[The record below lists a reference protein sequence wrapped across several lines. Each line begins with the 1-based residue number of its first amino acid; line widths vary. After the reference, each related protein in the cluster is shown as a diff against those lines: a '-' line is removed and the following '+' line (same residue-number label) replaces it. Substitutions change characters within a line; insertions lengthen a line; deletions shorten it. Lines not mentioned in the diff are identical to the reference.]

1 MNQNNLHMI
10 PQPVID
16 CAENLF
22 TTKQDHLKQTYIA
35 RLETI
40 RDYCEDVLK
49 KASNPT
55 RQVFDKK
62 TKSQLNYSRIGR
74 HNV

>member
-1 MNQNNLHMI
+1 MI

-22 TTKQDHLKQTYIA
+22 TTKQEHLKQSYIA

-49 KASNPT
+49 KANNRPAFT
-55 RQVFDKK
+55 IPVKK
-62 TKSQLNYSRIGR
+62 KSVIR
-74 HNV
+74 

>member
-1 MNQNNLHMI
+1 MI

-22 TTKQDHLKQTYIA
+22 TTKQDHLKQSYIA

-49 KASNPT
+49 KANNRPAFT
-55 RQVFDKK
+55 IPVKK
-62 TKSQLNYSRIGR
+62 KSVIR
-74 HNV
+74 

>member
-22 TTKQDHLKQTYIA
+22 TTKQDHLKQSYIA

-49 KASNPT
+49 KANNRPAFT
-55 RQVFDKK
+55 IPVKK
-62 TKSQLNYSRIGR
+62 KSVIR
-74 HNV
+74 

>member
-22 TTKQDHLKQTYIA
+22 NTRQDHLKQTYIA

-40 RDYCEDVLK
+40 RDYCENVLK
-49 KASNPT
+49 EANSRPAFT
-55 RQVFDKK
+55 VPVKK
-62 TKSQLNYSRIGR
+62 KSVIR
-74 HNV
+74 

>member
-1 MNQNNLHMI
+1 MI

-22 TTKQDHLKQTYIA
+22 TTKQDHLKQSYIV

-49 KASNPT
+49 KANNRPAFT
-55 RQVFDKK
+55 VPVKK
-62 TKSQLNYSRIGR
+62 KSVIR
-74 HNV
+74 

>member
-22 TTKQDHLKQTYIA
+22 TTKQEHLKQSYIA

-49 KASNPT
+49 KANNRPAFT
-55 RQVFDKK
+55 IPVKK
-62 TKSQLNYSRIGR
+62 KSVIR
-74 HNV
+74 

>member
-1 MNQNNLHMI
+1 MI

-22 TTKQDHLKQTYIA
+22 STRQDHLKQTYIT

-49 KASNPT
+49 KANTNPT

-62 TKSQLNYSRIGR
+62 TKSQLNYLRIGR
-74 HNV
+74 NNV

>member
-22 TTKQDHLKQTYIA
+22 TTKQDHLKQSYIV

-49 KASNPT
+49 KANNRPAFT
-55 RQVFDKK
+55 VPVKK
-62 TKSQLNYSRIGR
+62 KSVIR
-74 HNV
+74 